1 MNFTNITN
9 SPIGSRYYRRWRR
22 LTFLFA
28 ALRTRSLAARD
39 ELAQIATGGEHG
51 IDSLLRLIRT
61 HNFENPHYKFAKR
74 KALFDLAWLLSNQS
88 IRESDLADAWSIYD
102 YGLQRWG
109 FKPFNR
115 QHLTALTLVALRLG
129 DLQTAET
136 AMYKVPEVLPLV
148 RWAFPSALASIKAQG
163 LQELTNSFFILG
175 RDYTLSAGFL
185 KLDVAN
191 PFRGLNHAETKH
203 KLATQQSSQWLSKL
217 SGSLLGR
224 GVAPLEF
231 EYEALKPIDALTAPS
246 ARQRTMKASDPKV
259 SVVISTYMPDQ
270 HLFTAVKSA
279 LAQTYQNLEVL
290 VIDDA
295 SGVEYTGL
303 LEQVQTL
310 DPRVRVLHQTENGG
324 TYRIRNRALDEA
336 TGDLITFQ
344 DSDDWMHPQR
354 LELQVKHLLRHP
366 KQVANSS
373 MSTRLT
379 DRLEALESNRRYR
392 IGICEPSLLFWR
404 EKVRDRVGY
413 FDTVRKGGD
422 IEYRKRINKAF
433 GVDSAIIR
441 PYRVLTIQR
450 ADNGGL
456 TQGEL
461 GFRWIAEFRTNHRDS
476 FLYWHSKLGKAVGW
490 RIERTEERSFY
501 APRLSRLPSR
511 IAREPRAFD
520 VVVAA
525 NYRDPVNAEVAVAKI
540 RELTQVGKAVGVLQL
555 NSMYPLELSRSLGRD
570 LLEILNANKVDMV
583 YPKDQLA
590 VGHLELMAPSAW
602 LSSFSD
608 GNFGWAVTECSVVK
622 LADAKESWVAK
633 GKGLDKLVRDLLNLA
648 APGAKIRE

>member
-1 MNFTNITN
+1 MNFTSITN

-39 ELAQIATGGEHG
+39 ELAGIATGGEHG
-51 IDSLLRLIRT
+51 VESLLKLIRT
-61 HNFENPHYKFAKR
+61 HNFENPHYKFTKR
-74 KALFDLAWLLSNQS
+74 KALFDLAWLLSNQA
-88 IRESDLADAWSIYD
+88 ITEKDLANAWLIYD
-102 YGLQRWG
+102 YALQRWG
-109 FKPFNR
+109 FKPFNN
-115 QHLTALTLVALRLG
+115 QHMTELTLVALRLG
-129 DLQTAET
+129 DMQTADT
-136 AMYKVPEVLPLV
+136 AIYKVPEVLPLV
-148 RWAFPSALASIKAQG
+148 RWAFPKALASVKAQG

-175 RDYTLSAGFL
+175 RDYTLSTRFL

-191 PFRGLNHAETKH
+191 PFRGMNHAETKS
-203 KLATQQSSQWLSKL
+203 KLATSEAGEWLQNL

-231 EYEALKPIDALTAPS
+231 AEESLKPLDALIAPS
-246 ARQRTMKASDPKV
+246 ARPRTMKASDPKV

-303 LEQVQTL
+303 LDQVQTL
-310 DPRVRVLHQTENGG
+310 DPRVRVLHQAENGG

-336 TGDLITFQ
+336 TGDLVTFQ

-354 LELQVKHLLRHP
+354 LELQVDHLLRHP

-404 EKVRDRVGY
+404 EKVRDRIGY

-422 IEYRKRINKAF
+422 TEYRKRINKAF

-476 FLYWHSKLGKAVGW
+476 FLYWHSKLGKAIGW
-490 RIERTEERSFY
+490 RIERTEQRAFY

-511 IAREPRAFD
+511 VAREPRAFD

-525 NYRDPVNAEVAVAKI
+525 NFRDPVNTAIAVAKL
-540 RELTQVGKAVGVLQL
+540 RELTESGKAVGALQL
-555 NSMYPLELSRSLGRD
+555 NSMYPVELSRSLGRD
-570 LLEILNANKVDMV
+570 LLDLLNANKVDMV
-583 YPKDQLA
+583 YAKDQLA
-590 VGHLELMAPSAW
+590 VGKLELLAPSAW
-602 LSSFSD
+602 LSSYSAEKL
-608 GNFGWAVTECSVVK
+608 GWAVTECSVVK
-622 LADAKESWVAK
+622 LAESKESWVAQ
-633 GKGLDKLVRDLLNLA
+633 GRGLDKLVTQLLRFA
-648 APGAKIRE
+648 APGAKIQE

>member
-1 MNFTNITN
+1 MNFVNITN
-9 SPIGSRYYRRWRR
+9 SPIGTRYYRRWRR

-39 ELAQIATGGEHG
+39 ELAKIATGNQHG
-51 IDSLLRLIRT
+51 VESLLELIRN
-61 HNFENPHYKFAKR
+61 HNWETPHFRFAKR
-74 KALFDLAWLLSNQS
+74 KALFDLAWLLSNQT
-88 IRESDLADAWSIYD
+88 IRESDLADSWAIYD
-102 YGLQRWG
+102 YCLQRWG
-109 FKPFNR
+109 FRAFNR
-115 QHLTALTLVALRLG
+115 QHLTALTLVALRRG
-129 DLQTAET
+129 DTQTADT
-136 AMYKVPEVLPLV
+136 ALYKTPEILKWV
-148 RWAFPSALASIKAQG
+148 RWVFPAALASVKAQG

-191 PFRGLNHAETKH
+191 PFRGLNHNETKQ
-203 KLATQQSSQWLSKL
+203 KLATVEASAWLSRL
-217 SGSLLGR
+217 SNQLLGR

-231 EYEALKPIDALTAPS
+231 AYESLKPIDALSAPAAKPRS
-246 ARQRTMKASDPKV
+246 MKPNDPKV
-259 SVVISTYMPDQ
+259 TIVISTFMPDQ

-279 LAQTYQNLEVL
+279 LAQTYQNLEIL

-303 LEQVQTL
+303 LEQVQTI
-310 DPRVRVLHQTENGG
+310 DPRVKVLHQAENGG

-354 LELQVKHLLRHP
+354 IELQVRHLLRHP

-404 EKVRDRVGY
+404 EKVRDRIGY

-422 IEYRKRINKAF
+422 IEYRKRLNRAF

-476 FLYWHSKLGKAVGW
+476 FLYWHSKLGKPVGW
-490 RIERTEERSFY
+490 KIERTEERAFF

-525 NYRDPVNAEVAVAKI
+525 NFRDRVNAEGALARVRALCA
-540 RELTQVGKAVGVLQL
+540 EGKAVGVLQL

-570 LLEILNANKVDMV
+570 LLDLLNANQVDMV

-590 VGHLELMAPSAW
+590 VGRLEILAPSAW
-602 LSSFSD
+602 LSSFSE

-622 LADAKESWVAK
+622 LKDTKESWVAD
-633 GKGLDKLVRDLLNLA
+633 GKGLDRLANDLLKLA
-648 APGAKIRE
+648 APGAKIPE